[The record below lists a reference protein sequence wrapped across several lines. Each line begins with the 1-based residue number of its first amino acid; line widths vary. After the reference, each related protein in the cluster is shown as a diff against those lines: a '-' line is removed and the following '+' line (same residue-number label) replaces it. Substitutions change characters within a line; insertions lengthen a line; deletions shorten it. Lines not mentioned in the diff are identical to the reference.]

1 MAFLDNLDRKI
12 TSLGQGVA
20 QKSKEVTDSVKISAA
35 LKTAGIRK
43 KMLSSSLEECITS

>member
-35 LKTAGIRK
+35 LKTAGNQK
-43 KMLSSSLEECITS
+43 KDAFEQRGGVY